1 MDTLNLEN
9 FDPTKAEL
17 QKIADECKQITITDF
32 EDKKQIG
39 IVCEK
44 RELLQRTRIQ
54 IQKKGKALREDALRY
69 QKAVIAKEKE
79 LIEIIEPEE
88 ERLEQLEEQ
97 AEKYAILQ
105 ERIRKLPERRAR
117 LAQELVGYDLKD
129 EDINAMDDVIFE
141 STLNTLVSQR
151 IAAENAKKEAELN
164 AKQAEIEAKE
174 KQLKD
179 KELAMQRE
187 EQAKKL
193 AAQQEKERQDAIEQA
208 RLDGERKAREEQALK
223 EAAEKARTARK
234 AEEAKKEAEK
244 LEKTKK
250 FKAFLESNG
259 CTEATRGDFKIIES
273 ENSLILYKRVAEFNK

>member
-1 MDTLNLEN
+1 METLNLEN

-32 EDKKQIG
+32 EDKKQIA

-44 RELLQRTRIQ
+44 RELLQHTRIQ

-97 AEKYAILQ
+97 AEKYEILQ

-117 LAQELVGYDLKD
+117 LAQELVGYSLKD
-129 EDINAMDDVIFE
+129 EEINAMDDAVFE
-141 STLNTLVSQR
+141 STLNTLVTQR
-151 IAAENAKKEAELN
+151 VAAENAKKEAELN

-174 KQLKD
+174 KELKD
-179 KELAMQRE
+179 KEIAIQRE
-187 EQAKKL
+187 KEQL
-193 AAQQEKERQDAIEQA
+193 EAIEQA
-208 RLDGERKAREEQALK
+208 RLDGERKAREEQAQK
-223 EAAEKARTARK
+223 EAEEKAQAARK

-244 LEKTKK
+244 LEKSKK
-250 FKAFLESNG
+250 FKDFLELNG
-259 CTEATRGDFKIIES
+259 CTEATRGDFKIVES
-273 ENSLILYKRVAEFNK
+273 ENSLILFKRVAEFNK